1 MEFDDSPTPRTGT
14 PKLQKARLRAM
25 DVLEDMSDA
34 AHNLNVA
41 TIQLQAQTESFS
53 DVSVTSSQDPLL
65 EITKLRQ
72 ILRRHD
78 EAHSKKM
85 EVIRASFQ
93 KEIEEGSK
101 IILEEVRSEIKAT
114 VDEIIRDEVEQQIG
128 EHIPVPLKQQA
139 EETKEQLRVVQ
150 ASLQNSRSRSAN
162 SSLQAEHL
170 YEPLAIVLTPEGKR
184 SRWWPA
190 DLGSLFA
197 YDLKSA
203 RALVKDFGLMDSDQL
218 QVNFQRFLVHIG
230 TNIGL
235 FIPTIESRD

>member
-1 MEFDDSPTPRTGT
+1 MESDGAPTPRTGT

-34 AHNLNVA
+34 AQNLNVA
-41 TIQLQAQTESFS
+41 TCQLQVQTEAFN
-53 DVSVTSSQDPLL
+53 DVSITNSQDPLL

-72 ILRRHD
+72 LLRRH
-78 EAHSKKM
+78 EETHTKKM
-85 EVIRASFQ
+85 ELIRASFQ
-93 KEIEEGSK
+93 VEIETGSK
-101 IILEEVRSEIKAT
+101 LILEEVRSEIKAT
-114 VDEIIRDEVEQQIG
+114 VEEIIKDEVEQQIG
-128 EHIPVPLKQQA
+128 DHIPVPLKQQA

-162 SSLQAEHL
+162 SGLQAEHL

-203 RALVKDFGLMDSDQL
+203 RALVKDFGLVDSEKL
-218 QVNFQRFLVHIG
+218 HINFQRFLVHIG
-230 TNIGL
+230 TNIEL
-235 FIPTIESRD
+235 FIPNLESKD